1 VPSGDTGFLGEKA
14 QQNGLCGLETNFLS
28 FEGLE
33 FKYFCSVGDENL
45 TEGGARR
52 YDNVLAS
59 SCSKPRLLWNS
70 HTHHNYTTAY
80 CSSVFCSIR
89 WFEKTWDG
97 EGRAMA
103 KKIQHVWGLE
113 IGQSALKGL
122 RCHLEG
128 DQIVTDVF
136 DFVEYPKILSQPEA
150 EPELLI
156 ADAMQQFLSRNDLRG
171 AKVGVSVPGQSG
183 LAKFFKP
190 PPVEVKKIGDIVK
203 YEAKQQIPFDLNDVI
218 WDYQQM
224 EGAQIEDGYA
234 LESEVGLFAMKRD
247 AVFRSL
253 KPYREN
259 SMDIDLVQLA
269 PMSIYNMIAH
279 DRFSE
284 RMANEPFDPDSPQ
297 KSTVVLS
304 IGTDASDLIVTN
316 GFRVWQRSIPIGG
329 NHFTRQLTKDL
340 KLTFA
345 KAEHLKRNAMQADDP
360 KLVFQA
366 MRPVFNDMVTE
377 IQRSLNF
384 FKTLNKKSEIEAMLL
399 LGNTAKLPGLQQFL
413 NKNLGMDV
421 DILDKFPKLSGNE
434 VTGAQAFKENA
445 AAFGVVYGICLQLLK
460 QGPMKTSLLPREIV
474 IDRVVRMKKPWVVAS
489 LSLLLVGMVT
499 NHALMGRV
507 FSVVDEPVWSGA
519 EKAVANVVT
528 EASTEKAADDARLGT
543 ISLYRKIGNEV
554 GVGAK
559 KRVMILELH
568 KAIEASLN
576 RDPANVDK
584 TPVELPY
591 SNRKDF
597 QISRIEQKYVPDLT
611 TWFSANLL
619 SSYKDGVSSRL
630 KLLKSPDADKEVPDP
645 SPLVGGGWV
654 VELKGHHYF
663 NGTEQKGEEGEAHI
677 LKYMVEFLEKGIIEL
692 PNDKPNEK
700 EEFMSFSL
708 KDLGIRLPV
717 IISVPPTNSLYRIAN
732 PEYEKRLI
740 ELGFAPSSSGGTSG
754 MSGSGM
760 GGSGGPGMGGS
771 GMGSSGMGGPGMGGP
786 GMGGPGMGGA
796 GMGGSSSEGGMGS
809 GTGGRPS
816 LGKPLL
822 DAAGKAIPLDFAAPR
837 CDFVLQFAWQPRFNA
852 EGGPKAGGLLP
863 SPEPAAG
870 DTPVDGEE
878 NASAVGQ

>member
-1 VPSGDTGFLGEKA
+1 
-14 QQNGLCGLETNFLS
+14 
-28 FEGLE
+28 
-33 FKYFCSVGDENL
+33 
-45 TEGGARR
+45 
-52 YDNVLAS
+52 
-59 SCSKPRLLWNS
+59 
-70 HTHHNYTTAY
+70 
-80 CSSVFCSIR
+80 
-89 WFEKTWDG
+89 
-97 EGRAMA
+97 MA

-128 DQIVTDVF
+128 DQVVTDVF

-253 KPYREN
+253 KPYRES
-259 SMDIDLVQLA
+259 SMDLDLVQLA

-279 DRFSE
+279 DRFAE
-284 RMANEPFDPDSPQ
+284 RMANEPFDPESPQ

-384 FKTLNKKSEIEAMLL
+384 FKTLNKKSELEAMLL

-421 DILDKFPKLSGNE
+421 DVLDKFPKLEGTE
-434 VTGAQAFKENA
+434 VTGAQAFKENS
-445 AAFGVVYGICLQLLK
+445 AAFGVVYGICLQLLNR
-460 QGPMKTSLLPREIV
+460 GPMKTSLLPREIV
-474 IDRVVRMKKPWVVAS
+474 IDRVVRMKKPWVVGA

-507 FSVVDEPVWSGA
+507 LSVVAEPRWDGA
-519 EKAVANVVT
+519 QKVVARVSSESDNEK
-528 EASTEKAADDARLGT
+528 
-543 ISLYRKIGNEV
+543 KIDSDKTGAIALLSKVGNEV

-559 KRVMILELH
+559 KRVMVLELH

-576 RDPANVDK
+576 RDPTLANK
-584 TPVELPY
+584 TAVELPY
-591 SNRKDF
+591 PKRKDF
-597 QISRIEQKYVPDLT
+597 HITRVEQKFETDLT
-611 TWFSANLL
+611 RWFSAQLL
-619 SSYKDGVSSRL
+619 ESYKAGVATRRQ
-630 KLLKSPDADKEVPDP
+630 LLKAANEGEEVPDP

-654 VELKGHHYF
+654 VELKGYHYF
-663 NGTEQKGEEGEAHI
+663 NGSTGEEGEAHV
-677 LKYMVEFLEKGIIEL
+677 LKYLVEFLEKGGVEL
-692 PNDKPNEK
+692 PDDEGSKQVM
-700 EEFMSFSL
+700 MSMTG
-708 KDLGIRLPV
+708 LGIRLPV
-717 IISVPPTNSLYRIAN
+717 VIQSNIDGNYRVSN
-732 PEYEKRLI
+732 PAHLKRMI
-740 ELGFAPSSSGGTSG
+740 ELGMAQPMASGSTEGGTSSSASTSSSKGKGGSMGMGMGMG
-754 MSGSGM
+754 MSGP
-760 GGSGGPGMGGS
+760 GGPGGPGI
-771 GMGSSGMGGPGMGGP
+771 GEGSSGASGGGP
-786 GMGGPGMGGA
+786 A
-796 GMGGSSSEGGMGS
+796 GQP
-809 GTGGRPS
+809 T
-816 LGKPLL
+816 GKPIT
-822 DAAGKAIPLDFAAPR
+822 DADGKTIPASFPAPR
-837 CDFVLQFAWQPRFNA
+837 CDFVLQFAWQPRFDP
-852 EGGPKAGGLLP
+852 EGGEKAGGLLP
-863 SPEPAAG
+863 KPPEPESTGTEAGQDPAA
-870 DTPVDGEE
+870 T
-878 NASAVGQ
+878 SAESAG

>member
-1 VPSGDTGFLGEKA
+1 
-14 QQNGLCGLETNFLS
+14 
-28 FEGLE
+28 
-33 FKYFCSVGDENL
+33 
-45 TEGGARR
+45 
-52 YDNVLAS
+52 
-59 SCSKPRLLWNS
+59 
-70 HTHHNYTTAY
+70 
-80 CSSVFCSIR
+80 
-89 WFEKTWDG
+89 
-97 EGRAMA
+97 MA

-128 DQIVTDVF
+128 DQVVTDVF

-218 WDYQQM
+218 WDFQQM

-253 KPYREN
+253 KPYRER
-259 SMDIDLVQLA
+259 SLDIDLVQLA

-279 DRFSE
+279 DRFKE
-284 RMANEPFDPDSPQ
+284 RMAEEAFDPDSPQ

-384 FKTLNKKSEIEAMLL
+384 FKTLNKKSELESMFLM
-399 LGNTAKLPGLQQFL
+399 GNTAKLPGLQQFL
-413 NKNLGMDV
+413 NKNLGLDV
-421 DILDKFPKLSGNE
+421 DVLDKFPKLEGSE

-460 QGPMKTSLLPREIV
+460 RGPMRTSLLPREIV
-474 IDRVVRMKKPWVVAS
+474 IDRVVRMKKPWVVGA
-489 LSLLLVGMVT
+489 LSVLLVGMVT
-499 NHALMGRV
+499 NHATMGRV
-507 FSVVDEPVWSGA
+507 LSVVDEPIWSAA
-519 EKAVANVVT
+519 EKSVASVAT
-528 EASTEKAADDARLGT
+528 ESTNEKSEDAKRKDK
-543 ISLYRKIGNEV
+543 ISLFEKVGKEV
-554 GVGAK
+554 GVGAR
-559 KRVMILELH
+559 KRVMLLELH

-576 RDPANVDK
+576 RNPALADK

-591 SNRKDF
+591 SDRKDF
-597 QISRIEQKYVPDLT
+597 HITRIEQKFETDLT
-611 TWFSANLL
+611 RWTSPELL
-619 SSYKDGVSSRL
+619 TNYKEGVSTRRQ
-630 KLLKSPDADKEVPDP
+630 LLKSPDADKEVPDP
-645 SPLVGGGWV
+645 SPLVGAGWV
-654 VELKGHHYF
+654 VELRGHHYF
-663 NGTEQKGEEGEAHI
+663 NGHRGEEGEAHV
-677 LKYMVEFLEKGIIEL
+677 LKYMIEFLENGRIEI
-692 PNDKPNEK
+692 PNEK
-700 EEFMSFSL
+700 PDEKPLTFSL
-708 KDLGIRLPV
+708 RELGIRLPV
-717 IISVPPTNSLYRIAN
+717 VITAPPADTNHRIAN
-732 PEYEKRLI
+732 PAYAKRLI
-740 ELGFAPSSSGGTSG
+740 KLGYAAPASSSSTMDGG
-754 MSGSGM
+754 MSGSSGKGM
-760 GGSGGPGMGGS
+760 GGMSGPGSMGGMSGPGGMAGPGGPGGIGDNFDNPGGGSGGGLAGGL
-771 GMGSSGMGGPGMGGP
+771 
-786 GMGGPGMGGA
+786 
-796 GMGGSSSEGGMGS
+796 
-809 GTGGRPS
+809 GRPPE
-816 LGKPLL
+816 KLL
-822 DAAGKAIPLDFAAPR
+822 DEDGKEIPPFFLAPK
-837 CDFVLQFAWQPRFNA
+837 CSFVVQFAWQPRFDE
-852 EGGPKAGGLLP
+852 EGGAKAGGLLP
-863 SPEPAAG
+863 VPEPEVTGGDAPADTAVNGSEVAG
-870 DTPVDGEE
+870 
-878 NASAVGQ
+878 